1 MTMPVCSSS
10 GIAMAMSAASIVT
23 LTLLAGSVLAAQRP
37 NIIVIVADDLVN
49 TK

>member
-10 GIAMAMSAASIVT
+10 GIAMAMSAAAIVT